1 MKKFLIGFISGAVLC
16 GSLAVVAVEYN
27 IYPNPYKVMVDGKE
41 TAIEGYNINDKSY
54 FQLRDIGSAVGF
66 QVGFDAENG
75 TVLVSTDPTAVMPD
89 ANADPAPTE
98 PTEPTDTPSISA
110 PLPEGADKTEPF
122 INADG
127 NYVFPRGATSY
138 YRIPRQDVLKYF
150 IENHSYTDNGVPLN
164 YSSVED
170 DGNVTLWVVFSDLQ
184 ECIGEQYRI
193 RIDKK
198 NEETFLSIIQGE
210 TEIIRDVPTVSYS
223 IMTLENY
230 NKYVASWVDQ
240 LKNEHS
246 K

>member
-54 FQLRDIGSAVGF
+54 FQLRDIGNAVGF

-75 TVLVSTDPTAVMPD
+75 TVLVSTDPNAVMPD
-89 ANADPAPTE
+89 TNADPAPTE
-98 PTEPTDTPSISA
+98 PTEPTNTPNTPA

-138 YRIPRQDVLKYF
+138 YRIPRQDALKYF

-170 DGNVTLWVVFSDLQ
+170 DGNITLWVPLSNL
-184 ECIGEQYRI
+184 
-193 RIDKK
+193 KK
-198 NEETFLSIIQGE
+198 MVSEYGLRLSIDLDNNFLINK
-210 TEIIRDVPTVSYS
+210 EIVVANAPVQYASW
-223 IMTLENY
+223 MTLEDY
-230 NKYVASWVDQ
+230 YKYVAPWVDQ